1 MLNSSEKSKIFGGE
15 EKTSSRKK
23 MGRGRQTW
31 DSNNDYHNY
40 DDYDT

>member
-15 EKTSSRKK
+15 EKTRSRKK

-31 DSNNDYHNY
+31 DSNYDHHNY
-40 DDYDT
+40 HDYDT